1 MTNLSTPSS
10 RHRSSTPDRPAV
22 SPPTGPLRLLS
33 GLGPAGDRVDLH
45 RHLEQWGPLPLS
57 DGAVLLDEID
67 RSGLRGRGGGWFP
80 VGRKW
85 RSVHRVGLRR
95 PVVVANGSESEPA
108 SGKDRLLLGQ
118 VPHLVL
124 DGAMVAARATGATE
138 VIVHLPA
145 PAREAMG
152 RAIDERRRRGVDPFP
167 VQMVTAPHRFV
178 AGQESSVVN
187 TINGQKQGIPSFVG
201 LRPVRQRGV
210 DGRPTLVQN
219 VETLAQVSLI
229 ARFGSDWFRRLGT
242 EQSPGTTLLTVTGRW
257 AGPRIVETPLGPPL
271 GEVLG
276 LGPGA
281 VRDIQGILLGG
292 YGGGWVRTDEA
303 LSLPLTAEA
312 TRRSGSSIGA
322 GVVVLLPNDV
332 CPLVEV
338 ARVVRYLQSEG
349 AGQCG
354 PCVNG
359 LGALATAMERL
370 AGEPHALSGGLP
382 GIAVLCQLVDGR
394 GACAHPDG
402 VARFVTT
409 ALRVFESHADLH
421 LRRGRCAVVDRG
433 ILPLPSVRRGPIR

>member
-1 MTNLSTPSS
+1 MTTLGPPPA
-10 RHRSSTPDRPAV
+10 RHRSSTPTQSVV

-33 GLGPAGDRVDLH
+33 GLGPTGDPVDLH

-67 RSGLRGRGGGWFP
+67 HSGLRGRGGGWFP
-80 VGRKW
+80 VGTKW

-108 SGKDRLLLGQ
+108 SAKDRLLLGQ
-118 VPHLVL
+118 LPHLVL

-138 VIVHLPA
+138 VVVHLPA
-145 PAREAMG
+145 SSRGPMG
-152 RAIDERRRRGVDPFP
+152 RAIDERRRWGVDPLP
-167 VQMVTAPHRFV
+167 VEMVTAPHRFV
-178 AGQESSVVN
+178 AGQESAVVN
-187 TINGQKQGIPSFVG
+187 TVNGHKVGIPSFVG

-229 ARFGSDWFRRLGT
+229 ARFGSDWFRLLGT

-257 AGPRIVETPLGPPL
+257 AEPRILESPLGLPL
-271 GEVLG
+271 GEILG
-276 LGPGA
+276 LGPEA
-281 VRDIQGILLGG
+281 VRDVQGVLLGG
-292 YGGGWVRTDEA
+292 YGGGWIRADEA
-303 LSLPLTAEA
+303 LSLPMTAEA
-312 TRRSGSSIGA
+312 ARRSGSSIGA

-332 CPLVEV
+332 CPLAEV

-370 AGEPHALSGGLP
+370 AVEPHTLSAGLT
-382 GIAVLCQLVDGR
+382 GITVLSQLVDGR

-409 ALRVFESHADLH
+409 ALRVFENHADLH
-421 LRRGRCAVVDRG
+421 LRRGRCTEVDRR
-433 ILPLPSVRRGPIR
+433 ILPLPSVRRSPTR